1 MNKKKILQV
10 NLFLVFLI
18 LLPIFTSLNV
28 NASITPYPLDIK
40 VDHIFE
46 IQNGGVVILKQ
57 NFELTNKFEE
67 NGFLLHNFTTGFPDL
82 YNNNLDYGYAY
93 NENSTQNFDIIYDAG
108 LDKIGFSGVMIKF
121 PFTGIQN

>member
-57 NFELTNKFEE
+57 NFELTNKFGE
-67 NGFLLHNFTTGFPDL
+67 NGFLLHNLRQVFQI
-82 YNNNLDYGYAY
+82 Y
-93 NENSTQNFDIIYDAG
+93 II
-108 LDKIGFSGVMIKF
+108 I
-121 PFTGIQN
+121 T